1 MSARRTL
8 IAANWKMNGDLALLD
23 SMLSTINTS
32 GLSDNVD
39 VLICPAFTLLGSFA
53 KDSSSVLKGAQN
65 VSQFDSGA
73 YTGEISIEMLKA
85 CHCEY
90 VLVGHSER
98 RELFQESNEVVAE
111 KFQRITQANMKTVL
125 CLGESLAERE
135 AEQTKNV
142 LAQQLDTVLNVSSAE
157 QWQNVVIAYEP
168 VWAIGTGKTATPE
181 MAQETHEFIR
191 QYLRSNTTTEQFAD
205 TIQILYGGSM
215 KPANAA
221 DLLAQNDI
229 DGGLVGGASLD
240 PESFVAIL
248 KAAS

>member
-8 IAANWKMNGDLALLD
+8 IAANWKMNGDLVLLD
-23 SMLSTINTS
+23 SMLSAIKAS
-32 GLSDNVD
+32 DFSDNVD
-39 VLICPAFTLLGSFA
+39 ALICPAFTLLGQFA

-65 VSQFDSGA
+65 VSQYDSGA
-73 YTGEISIEMLKA
+73 YTGEISIEMLKV

-98 RELFQESNEVVAE
+98 RELFQESNETVAD
-111 KFQRITQANMKTVL
+111 KFKQIALANMKPVL
-125 CLGESLAERE
+125 CLGESLVQRE
-135 AEQTKNV
+135 AEQTESI
-142 LAQQLDTVLNVSSAE
+142 LAQQLDSVLSISSAAE
-157 QWQNVVIAYEP
+157 WQNAVIAYEP

-181 MAQETHEFIR
+181 LAQTTHKFIR
-191 QYLRSNTTTEQFAD
+191 QYLRSNTITAQYAD
-205 TIQILYGGSM
+205 SIQILYGGSM

-248 KAAS
+248 KAVS